1 MSEEIKT
8 VKIGLLLVLFGLI
21 FGVGMGISF
30 GIQEDRYKAFIAEGV
45 AAHPDLHD
53 SKSPAKIWRYAQRAH
68 FHATGIAAFSLG
80 LLMLIMH
87 AHLKPCVK
95 QWAAIA
101 IGMGSLYPLSW
112 FTMFLLAPTMGR
124 EAAHGHVLT
133 ELLALSGIGGLLI
146 GISFLITHLS
156 LGWFQAHPDH

>member
-30 GIQEDRYKAFIAEGV
+30 GIQEDRYKAFIAEGM
-45 AAHPDLHD
+45 AAYPDRHD
-53 SKSPAKIWRYAQRAH
+53 SKSREKIWRYAQRAH

-80 LLMLIMH
+80 LLLLIMH
-87 AHLKPCVK
+87 SQLKPRVK
-95 QWAAIA
+95 QGAAIA

-112 FTMFLLAPTMGR
+112 FTIFLLAPTLGR
-124 EAAHGHVLT
+124 EGAHKHVLT
-133 ELLALSGIGGLLI
+133 ELLAMSGIGGLLI
-146 GISFLITHLS
+146 GIFFLITHLS
-156 LGWFQAHPDH
+156 FGWFQAESDH